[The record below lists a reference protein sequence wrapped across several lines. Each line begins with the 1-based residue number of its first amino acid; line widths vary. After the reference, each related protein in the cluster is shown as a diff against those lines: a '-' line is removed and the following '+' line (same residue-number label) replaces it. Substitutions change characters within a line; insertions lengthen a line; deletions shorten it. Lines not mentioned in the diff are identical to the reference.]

1 MKTRNMILISMFAAL
16 TAIGAQISIPTKPVP
31 FTLQVL
37 FCIYSGILLGSKRGA
52 MSQIVYV
59 LLGLAGLPIFA
70 EGKGGLSAIA
80 SPTFGYLIGFIVC
93 SYVAGKIM
101 ERFKVINLSKLLLAS
116 VSGLLVV
123 YIIGIAYLYLILNNV
138 LNVAT
143 TFNGAMK
150 LGFYPFILQDLAICV
165 IISVTSLKLVPALRK
180 AGYQE
185 RDEKK
190 EALN

>member
-70 EGKGGLSAIA
+70 EGKGGIA
-80 SPTFGYLIGFIVC
+80 VAAGPTFGYLLGFIVC

-101 ERFKVINLSKLLLAS
+101 ERFKEINLAKLILAS

-123 YIIGIAYLYLILNNV
+123 YIIGIPYLYLILNNV
-138 LNVAT
+138 LNVPT
-143 TFNGAMK
+143 TFGAAMK
-150 LGFYPFILQDLAICV
+150 GGFYPFILQDLGICV
-165 IISVTSLKLVPALRK
+165 IISVTSLKIVPILRK
-180 AGYQE
+180 AGYLE

-190 EALN
+190 EVLN